1 MKWKQLFTPVQSID
15 TQKLKEY
22 ITKHKAGRYTL
33 LDVRQPSEYKRG
45 HIPGARLIPLPDL
58 ADQWVEIN
66 PEEPVIVYC
75 AVGGRSRAAAQ
86 MLAGNGLKEVY
97 NVNGGIKAWND
108 RTAIG
113 PIETG
118 SPLLKG
124 DESLETVIAIAYGM
138 EDGLEK
144 FYHTMADKVYDIDT
158 IDVFSQLAGIEE
170 QHKGRLFQLYLIETH
185 TVIAEG
191 QFKSDVAI
199 NVMEG
204 GYTVEDFIEQNQE
217 ALKSV
222 SNVLETAMEI
232 ETQSLDL
239 YSRYAHKIKDR
250 ESREMLYGMAQEE
263 KAHLASLG
271 DILETRV

>member
-1 MKWKQLFTPVQSID
+1 MKWRQLFTPVQSID
-15 TQKLKEY
+15 TKKLKEY

-33 LDVRQPSEYKRG
+33 LDVRQPSEYKMG

-66 PEEPVIVYC
+66 PEEPVIIYC

-108 RTAIG
+108 RTATG
-113 PIETG
+113 SIEAG

-124 DESLETVIAIAYGM
+124 DEPLETVISIAYGM
-138 EDGLEK
+138 EAGLEK
-144 FYHTMADKVYDIDT
+144 FYNTMTDKIYDIDT
-158 IDVFSQLAGIEE
+158 IDVFSRLAGIEK
-170 QHKGRLFQLYLIETH
+170 QHKGRLFQLYLTETH
-185 TVIAEG
+185 AIISEG
-191 QFKSDVAI
+191 QFKSDIAI

-204 GYTVEDFIEQNQE
+204 GYTVVDFIEQNQE

-239 YSRYAHKIKDR
+239 YSRYAQKVKDR
-250 ESREMLYGMAQEE
+250 KGREILYGMAQEE

-271 DILETRV
+271 DLLEARV